1 MTSLRFVTRHILGTD
16 HRRRHGRRRRRH
28 YYRNRPYHFSASA
41 SRLTFQLGAAFCS
54 MLRTIST
61 SRLIGRCLRAGRFF
75 SRCSRSILSA
85 TDYATRWINPS
96 HGDVSSK
103 GPQAS
108 ICATKA
114 GCTRWLWL
122 VYIPNRSAGCGSTKL
137 LVGKF
142 GSGTEPLGATRR
154 LPLSGD
160 SRCRRF
166 LIGRHAYRTRAL
178 V

>member
-96 HGDVSSK
+96 HGHVSSK

-122 VYIPNRSAGCGSTKL
+122 VYIPNRDLVIAVRADPLKVAVPGWSAGCGPSL
-137 LVGKF
+137 L
-142 GSGTEPLGATRR
+142 EPHAG
-154 LPLSGD
+154 
-160 SRCRRF
+160 CR
-166 LIGRHAYRTRAL
+166 
-178 V
+178 